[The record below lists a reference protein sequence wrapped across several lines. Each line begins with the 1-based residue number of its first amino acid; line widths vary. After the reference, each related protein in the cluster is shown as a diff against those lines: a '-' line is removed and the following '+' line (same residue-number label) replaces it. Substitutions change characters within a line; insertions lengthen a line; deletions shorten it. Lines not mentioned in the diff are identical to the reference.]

1 MSVHYQCRRIKMKF
15 HKVKRR
21 YITLIEIMI
30 VMFLIAL
37 ITGVIAYNYR
47 GSLDEGKAFKT
58 KAAIE
63 KIETIL
69 NLRVS
74 EDPSLQDSITSPQVW
89 QDVIRHSPLVS
100 NANALLKDGWGGDFN
115 VSVDANGVI
124 RVSSQKYEDYVSSHQ
139 TMFGHEKKAE

>member
-1 MSVHYQCRRIKMKF
+1 MNLKMLK
-15 HKVKRR
+15 KR

-63 KIETIL
+63 KVETIL
-69 NLRVS
+69 NLRAS
-74 EDPSLQDSITSPQVW
+74 EDPHLQDSITSPSVW
-89 QDVIRHSPLVS
+89 QDIIKHSPLVS
-100 NANALLKDGWGGDFN
+100 NSNALLKDGWGGDFT
-115 VSVDANGVI
+115 VTIDTSGAI
-124 RVSSQKYEDYVSSHQ
+124 RVHSQKYEEYINSHQ
-139 TMFGHEKKAE
+139 TMFGHERKTEN

>member
-1 MSVHYQCRRIKMKF
+1 MKQY
-15 HKVKRR
+15 KRR

-37 ITGVIAYNYR
+37 ITGVLAYNYR

-69 NLRVS
+69 NLAVS
-74 EDPSLQDSITSPQVW
+74 EDPSKANSIGSEW
-89 QDVIRHSPLVS
+89 QNIISNSPLVS
-100 NANALLKDGWGGDFN
+100 NPKTLLKDGWGGDYT
-115 VSVDANGVI
+115 VAPDEQGII
-124 RVSSQKYEDYVSSHQ
+124 RVTSQKYDDYVRTHQ
-139 TMFGHEKKAE
+139 TMFSK